1 MSPEG
6 SVSGSSYIAP
16 GDSPRVAVLWMIF
29 GSLSFGTMNA
39 LVKWTSF
46 HADVWMIIMVRSA
59 VIAFAVA
66 VFAASQGISLRVSA
80 VSYTHLRAHET

>member
-1 MSPEG
+1 MTRNG
-6 SVSGSSYIAP
+6 SVTSPSYITP
-16 GDSPRVAVLWMIF
+16 GDSPKIAVLWMIF

-39 LVKWTSF
+39 LVKWTSL

-66 VFAASQGISLRVSA
+66 VFAASRGIS
-80 VSYTHLRAHET
+80 